1 MTRKTRFASS
11 GIILLSL
18 TVDTTSIERW
28 KARILDAISMGSII
42 KNDEIEGAFDT
53 AGHGVTILGNGLLSP
68 PAAVTETPTDNTVT
82 VNNTGLLGPV
92 TGLVNGLLG
101 APPR

>member
-1 MTRKTRFASS
+1 MTGKTRFASS
-11 GIILLSL
+11 GISLLSL
-18 TVDTTSIERW
+18 TVDTTGIERW
-28 KARILDAISMGSII
+28 KARILDAISMSSII

-68 PAAVTETPTDNTVT
+68 PAAVTETPTDN
-82 VNNTGLLGPV
+82 NTGLLGPV